1 MIERS
6 KVLNLSQHQ
15 VFRPNEKG
23 QSLAELAVVL
33 VILLI
38 LLAGIIDLGR
48 MIFLYM
54 SMRDAA
60 QEGASYA
67 AVFPTHCAQ
76 INDRVRDFLPPH
88 SNPFQ
93 VTVNIGGVSCAS
105 ADPGQACAG
114 EFNNVK
120 NEVFVEIRTDFDI
133 TMPFLSAFT
142 GEVIDLNTSITDTIV
157 RPKCP

>member
-1 MIERS
+1 MILAMI
-6 KVLNLSQHQ
+6 KP
-15 VFRPNEKG
+15 VFKKDPARKPGEKG
-23 QSLAELAVVL
+23 QSLAELAVIL

-67 AVFPTHCAQ
+67 AVFPSSCYQ
-76 INDRVRDFLPPH
+76 IEDRVRDFLPPH
-88 SNPFQ
+88 SNPFE
-93 VTVNIGGVSCAS
+93 VVYTINGAACNPLAPP
-105 ADPGQACAG
+105 AACAG
-114 EFNNVK
+114 D
-120 NEVFVEIRTDFDI
+120 EVFVEISTDFDI

-142 GEVIDLNTSITDTIV
+142 GDEIDLNTSITDTIV
-157 RPKCP
+157 RPSCNP